1 MRQSVHAEW
10 TKLRTVPST
19 AWTAL
24 AVVGFTVALTALAT
38 ASVDTSGCPPPQAGC
53 DEDTTLLSL
62 SGVYLGQ
69 VAVVVLAVQAVSAE
83 YESMMIRTTLMANPR
98 RGGVLMAKAA
108 VVTAT
113 VLGAGLLGV
122 IGALLAGRAIL
133 PGNGFTAANG
143 YPPLSLTDEPTFRA
157 ATGTVLYFGL
167 VGLLSLGVA
176 AAVRHTAGAITT
188 VLSMLYLP
196 LILVLLLPSLTE
208 HTRDMILK
216 YAPMTAGLAVQATVE
231 RADSVP
237 IGPWAGLGV
246 LAAYAA
252 GSVILGYALLRTRD
266 A

>member
-1 MRQSVHAEW
+1 MKQSVHAEW

-19 AWTAL
+19 AWSILALVAFTA
-24 AVVGFTVALTALAT
+24 ALSALVTSA
-38 ASVDTSGCPPPQAGC
+38 VDTSGCPPPTAGC

-69 VAVVVLAVQAVSAE
+69 IAVVLLAVLAVSAE
-83 YESMMIRTTLMANPR
+83 YDTMMIRTTLAANPR
-98 RGGVLMAKAA
+98 RGAVFTAKAA

-122 IGALLAGRAIL
+122 LGALLAGRAIL

-143 YPPLSLTDEPTFRA
+143 YPPPSLADEPTLRA
-157 ATGTVLYFGL
+157 VVGTVLYLGL

-176 AAVRHTAGAITT
+176 AAVRHSAAAITT
-188 VLSMLYLP
+188 VLAMLYIPFILALTLP
-196 LILVLLLPSLTE
+196 LPA
-208 HTRDMILK
+208 HTREMILK
-216 YAPMTAGLAVQATVE
+216 YSPMTAGLAVQATVE

-246 LAAYAA
+246 LAAYAGA
-252 GSVILGYALLRTRD
+252 GVLLGYAMLRIRD

>member
-1 MRQSVHAEW
+1 MRQAVHAEW

-24 AVVGFTVALTALAT
+24 AAVGFTVALSALT
-38 ASVDTSGCPPPQAGC
+38 TGSVDTSGCPPPQTGC
-53 DEDTTLLSL
+53 DEDTMLLSL

-69 VAVVVLAVQAVSAE
+69 IAIVVLAVQAVSAE
-83 YESMMIRTTLMANPR
+83 YESMMIRTTLAANPR
-98 RGGVLMAKAA
+98 RGAVLAAKAS

-113 VLGAGLLGV
+113 VLGVGLLGAL
-122 IGALLAGRAIL
+122 GALLAGRAIL

-143 YPPLSLTDEPTFRA
+143 YPPPSLGDEPTLRA
-157 ATGTVLYFGL
+157 VAGTVLYLGL

-176 AAVRHTAGAITT
+176 AAVRHTAAAITA
-188 VLSMLYLP
+188 VLSLLYVPFILTLVLP
-196 LILVLLLPSLTE
+196 LSE
-208 HTRDMILK
+208 HIRGMILK
-216 YAPMTAGLAVQATVE
+216 HAPMTAGLAVQATVE

-246 LAAYAA
+246 LAAYAVA
-252 GSVILGYALLRTRD
+252 GMLLGYAMLRLRD